1 MMVWTAVIIVAA
13 SFGTRPDRA
22 AMDSPWRRSALAYPR
37 SAYGPGRTSL
47 PRKSSRPLAASTRE
61 RNVKALAIGGS
72 AAHGV
77 YETVAAF
84 ALRRREKA
92 GVSAARRVD
101 RFTSPA

>member
-1 MMVWTAVIIVAA
+1 
-13 SFGTRPDRA
+13 
-22 AMDSPWRRSALAYPR
+22 
-37 SAYGPGRTSL
+37 
-47 PRKSSRPLAASTRE
+47 
-61 RNVKALAIGGS
+61 VKALAIGGS